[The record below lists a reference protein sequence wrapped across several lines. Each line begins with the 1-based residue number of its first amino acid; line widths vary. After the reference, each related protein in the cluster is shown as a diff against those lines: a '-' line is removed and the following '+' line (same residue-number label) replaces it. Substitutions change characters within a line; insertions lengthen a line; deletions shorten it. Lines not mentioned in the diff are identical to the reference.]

1 MSSKKISILYSSPSL
16 LVLNKPSGLLTHPKN
31 LKDKSATVVS
41 WLLEHYPEVAVVGD
55 QPTLRPGIVH
65 RLDKDT
71 SGLIVVART
80 QEAFEYLK
88 KQFQTRQVKK
98 TYLAVVYGDVKN
110 KKGVIDLPLGK
121 LGTRQSTRI
130 HGKHELNEK
139 SAITEYEVLERSDFP
154 LAPSGYTLV
163 AVHPLT
169 GRTHQIRVHL
179 KSIGYPIVGD
189 PLYGGKQGRADYAKL
204 GRFLLHAQKLAFIS
218 PSGQSLAFEVDPPE
232 DFMLALSGD
241 ARLIETI

>member
-1 MSSKKISILYSSPSL
+1 MHLETIKIYSSPSL
-16 LVLNKPSGLLTHPKN
+16 LVLNKPAGLLTHPKN
-31 LKDKSATVVS
+31 LKDKSASVVS

-179 KSIGYPIVGD
+179 KSIGHPIVGD
-189 PLYGGKQGRADYAKL
+189 IIYAPKSL
-204 GRFLLHAQKLAFIS
+204 REVRVSPRLLLHAQKLSFTS
-218 PSGQSLAFEVDPPE
+218 PEGEALAFEVDPPE
-232 DFMLALSGD
+232 DFMLALSSD